1 MIEIPQVP
9 TNRQTLS
16 FIKDMLR
23 SHGLMPKAKL
33 GQNFLIDLNLI
44 DMILKEAELK
54 AEDSVLEVGSGT
66 GGLTTR
72 LSLEAGAV
80 TSVELDVDF
89 HRLAKENLRGR
100 ENVDLVYAD
109 ILSGKNE
116 LCPEVIRRWDEFTEA
131 KKCTRRKLIANLPY
145 AVATPVIANLLISP
159 ITIERM
165 VVMVQWEM
173 AERMTAVP
181 GTKDYSSLAVLTQ
194 SLADVKIVRR
204 LGPSVFWPPPAVDS
218 AIVLIKPN
226 PEKRARIDDTV
237 KYREFLRNLYTH
249 RRKNLRQAIIG
260 WPSGKLEK
268 EKVDA
273 LIASVGL
280 LGVNRAEMLNL
291 EEHYRL
297 YTAFR
302 AAIPNS

>member
-1 MIEIPQVP
+1 M
-9 TNRQTLS
+9 
-16 FIKDMLR
+16 
-23 SHGLMPKAKL
+23 
-33 GQNFLIDLNLI
+33 
-44 DMILKEAELK
+44 
-54 AEDSVLEVGSGT
+54 
-66 GGLTTR
+66 
-72 LSLEAGAV
+72 
-80 TSVELDVDF
+80 ELDVDF

-116 LCPEVIRRWDEFTEA
+116 LRPEVIRRWDEFTEA

-159 ITIERM
+159 IPIERM

-249 RRKNLRQAIIG
+249 RRKNPAAGDHRLADGQT
-260 WPSGKLEK
+260 GKGE
-268 EKVDA
+268 VDA

-280 LGVNRAEMLNL
+280 VGINRAEMLNL

-297 YTAFR
+297 YSAFR
-302 AAIPNS
+302 AAFAPV